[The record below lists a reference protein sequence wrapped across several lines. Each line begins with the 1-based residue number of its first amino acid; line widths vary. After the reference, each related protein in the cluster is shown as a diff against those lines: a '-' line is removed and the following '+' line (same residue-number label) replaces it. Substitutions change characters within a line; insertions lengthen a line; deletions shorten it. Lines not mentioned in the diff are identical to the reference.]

1 MPKANKIK
9 VYTDGSCLGNPGPG
23 GWAYVVVDG
32 DTISQM
38 SGGAAETT
46 NNRMELMAVINALTS
61 LKKASVVTLYSDSQY
76 VIKAFKEGWL
86 EKWKANGWKNSTGD
100 VKNKDLWK
108 LLLIVSMKHEL
119 TWEWV
124 KGHAGDQ
131 YNEICDSLA
140 VSAAKHYQKNGDTPL
155 HIPEPGDEG
164 EAAEA
169 RSETSSA
176 GSAADESN
184 GKTSDHVDLSLENM
198 ADPEQESLIDTGDE
212 LTSDGDME
220 GGIAYVDRD
229 MDEWLFLQAVPEQ
242 ASVEQIEMDG
252 RSILRGLE
260 SFIRMYNKETTG
272 IEFPCGNFDWCE
284 HCQNQSQDK
293 VKCNCAEAYM
303 KYVQTTK
310 GNDEEESYGE
320 S

>member
-1 MPKANKIK
+1 MPKANKVK

-23 GWAYVVVDG
+23 GWAYVIVDG
-32 DTISQM
+32 DTVSQM

-61 LKKASVVTLYSDSQY
+61 LKKASAVTLYSDSQY

-140 VSAAKHYQKNGDTPL
+140 VSAAKHYQKNGDIPL
-155 HIPEPGDEG
+155 HIPKPDDEG
-164 EAAEA
+164 EAAEVRA
-169 RSETSSA
+169 ESSPA
-176 GSAADESN
+176 GSTVGPSN
-184 GKTSDHVDLSLENM
+184 KRTPDYV
-198 ADPEQESLIDTGDE
+198 APIPEQESLIDAEDE
-212 LTSDGDME
+212 LTSDEDIE

-229 MDEWLFLQAVPEQ
+229 MDEWLFLQAEPEQ
-242 ASVEQIEMDG
+242 VPVERGEMDG
-252 RSILRGLE
+252 QSILRGLE

-284 HCQNQSQDK
+284 QCQDQSQDK
-293 VKCNCAEAYM
+293 AKCNCAEAYM